1 MINKYDIMDE
11 INNLPINDTKLINIF
26 KIIHKNKL
34 LYSKLNNGVFIDL
47 NSINYNILIEID
59 NILFDD

>member
-1 MINKYDIMDE
+1 MDE

>member
-11 INNLPINDTKLINIF
+11 INSLPINDTKLINIF
-26 KIIHKNKL
+26 KIIHKNNL
-34 LYSKLNNGVFIDL
+34 LYTKLNNGVFIDL

-59 NILFDD
+59 NILFND